1 MLTPEKAE
9 LIGAL
14 LGDKSLF
21 GIYPRYGHY
30 KGYDYSRYKQGITRI
45 SLGKDEEWGVHLSNL
60 VLETYGI
67 KGSVLHDN
75 REHIFRI
82 DSARV
87 VKDLMRWFDPSW
99 NCYNWQVH
107 REVYSAS
114 DQVKIGLLRGYCD
127 ADGSPIFNR
136 SRKQPLIKIE
146 SVNHDGLLDVNG
158 IFHKLGYNSHVWR
171 ESKTRR
177 TWGLYLTRLEDVR
190 RFHQQIRFSITR
202 KQSRLSDVISLK
214 TSSRTVE

>member
-1 MLTPEKAE
+1 MENHGFGHQADLIIAEPHTLAFSLTLHTSRKADTARRPKADARPETA
-9 LIGAL
+9 
-14 LGDKSLF
+14 
-21 GIYPRYGHY
+21 PNHR
-30 KGYDYSRYKQGITRI
+30 RRI
-45 SLGKDEEWGVHLSNL
+45 KTIFNHFR
-60 VLETYGI
+60 
-67 KGSVLHDN
+67 N
-75 REHIFRI
+75 RH
-82 DSARV
+82 ARH
-87 VKDLMRWFDPSW
+87 
-99 NCYNWQVH
+99 NWQVH

-158 IFHKLGYNSHVWR
+158 TFHKLGYNSHVWR

-177 TWGLYLTRLEDVR
+177 TWALYLTRLEDVR

-202 KQSRLSDVISLK
+202 KQSRLSDVITLK